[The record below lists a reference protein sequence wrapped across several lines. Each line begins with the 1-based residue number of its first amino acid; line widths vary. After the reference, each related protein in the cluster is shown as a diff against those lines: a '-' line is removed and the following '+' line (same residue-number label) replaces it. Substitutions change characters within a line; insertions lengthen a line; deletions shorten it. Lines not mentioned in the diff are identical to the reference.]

1 MAADRGR
8 SDEEND
14 EEQGGGGSGVAGF
27 AMGVVFGALLG
38 AGLALLYA
46 PDRGDET
53 RRDLKRRLN
62 RLRED
67 AEDGLDRVGDRARKE
82 LVRRRRRLEAGIDRA
97 AERARDV
104 LD

>member
-1 MAADRGR
+1 MVADRGR
-8 SDEEND
+8 SGEKND
-14 EEQGGGGSGVAGF
+14 RGQGGGGGIAGF

-46 PDRGDET
+46 PDHGGKT

-62 RLRED
+62 RLREN
-67 AEDGLDRVGDRARKE
+67 AEDGLGRMSDRARTE